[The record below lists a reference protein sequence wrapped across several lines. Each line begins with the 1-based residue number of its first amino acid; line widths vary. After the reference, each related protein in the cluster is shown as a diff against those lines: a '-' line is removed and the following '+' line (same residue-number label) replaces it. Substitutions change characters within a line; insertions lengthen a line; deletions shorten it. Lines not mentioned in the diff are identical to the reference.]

1 MFAHLYLNRQFF
13 ARHEILYLNLAG
25 YKLDEHDRDSPNL
38 RLQFARRPGARSGSG
53 YRGKH

>member
-1 MFAHLYLNRQFF
+1 MFARLYLNCRCV
-13 ARHEILYLNLAG
+13 RLEILCLDLAG

-38 RLQFARRPGARSGSG
+38 RLQFARRPGARSGGG